1 MSKGKSLIR
10 TLAVSTMAVAV
21 TGSATCA
28 YAAPVLQ
35 GAKTYEKVNT
45 IDISVDSVE
54 NIVYSFQA
62 SIKVQGEVE
71 VADNEQGQKIKWAD
85 NIEAQIK
92 SGNANANCV
101 STYDKASN
109 TTTLDIYVTSDE
121 DLLNES
127 SLSIGRISVKKSGSN
142 LNAGY
147 KVLGNGTSNKSAL
160 KIVTYNNKTI
170 DYKSIDSGEGL
181 IFTLLNENEVKPIGG
196 TGASKNDP
204 EKYKVEKS
212 ESLEYLLN
220 NIRVKYSVVNKET
233 EESGSNII
241 LKLGL
246 SQKSGKGRTATV
258 NKYVEVT
265 LPKSLEYIVENEL
278 SKPDELPPDNSGG
291 NNNDSNG
298 GGSNSGGSS
307 SGENSGGGSSSDT
320 TSNVTVKKLKG
331 SDRFETAVK
340 ISQSGWTKSDTVVI
354 VNGEDKSMVD
364 GLTATPLASVKNS
377 PILLSSNDKL
387 PQKTV
392 EELNRLNPS
401 KVIVIGGNNSM
412 PNSVVEAIKGVDSKI
427 SVQRIGGDTR
437 YQTSINIAKE
447 IDKTNN
453 VSNLYIGAGN
463 GEADSL
469 SIASLAGKEKTPI
482 VLTQKDGVDNEAE
495 QFIKSNKVS
504 NVYFIGGV
512 EKISNKVIEQV
523 GKIANKDVS
532 KNRIAGQNRQ
542 ETNAKVIDKF
552 YSQSKLD
559 GVVVANQD
567 KLIDALAVGPL
578 AAKNNSPVVL
588 ATNTLDKSQESSL
601 KNKNSSKL
609 FEVGGGIASSVV
621 DKIKSLIEK

>member
-1 MSKGKSLIR
+1 MSKRKSFIR
-10 TLAVSTMAVAV
+10 TIAVSTMSVAV

-35 GAKTYEKVNT
+35 GTKTYEKVNT

-71 VADNEQGQKIKWAD
+71 VVDNEQKEKITWSD
-85 NIEAQIK
+85 NIKSQIK
-92 SGNANANCV
+92 SGNANATCRAEYNK
-101 STYDKASN
+101 SSN
-109 TTTLDIYVTSDE
+109 TTTLDIYVTSNE
-121 DLLNES
+121 DLLDGNR
-127 SLSIGRISVKKSGSN
+127 LNIGRISVKKSGSN
-142 LNAGY
+142 SNADY
-147 KVLGNGTSNKSAL
+147 KVLGKGTNDKPAL
-160 KIVTYNNKTI
+160 KIVTYNNKTV
-170 DYKSIDSGEGL
+170 DYENISSDEGL
-181 IFTLLNENEVKPIGG
+181 IFTLINESEVKPIGG
-196 TGASKNDP
+196 TGSSKNDP

-212 ESLEYLLN
+212 EALEYLLN
-220 NIRVKYSVVNKET
+220 NIRINYSIVSKET
-233 EESGSNII
+233 QESGSNVI

-246 SQKSGKGRTATV
+246 AQKTTKGRKATI

-278 SKPDELPPDNSGG
+278 SKPDELPPDNGNGG
-291 NNNDSNG
+291 NNG

-307 SGENSGGGSSSDT
+307 SGGSSGGGNSSDS

-331 SDRFETAVK
+331 ADRFETAIK

-377 PILLSSNDKL
+377 PILLSSNEKL

-392 EELNRLNPS
+392 EELKRLNPS

-412 PNSVVEAIKGVDSKI
+412 PNLVVEAIKAVNSKI

-453 VSNLYIGAGN
+453 VSKLYIGAGN

-482 VLTQKDGVDNEAE
+482 VLTQKDGVDSEAE

-504 NVYFIGGV
+504 NIYFIGGI
-512 EKISNKVIEQV
+512 EKISNKAIEQV
-523 GKIANKDVS
+523 GKIANKDIS
-532 KNRIAGQNRQ
+532 KNRVAGQTRQ

-578 AAKNNSPVVL
+578 AAKNNSPVIL

-601 KNKNSSKL
+601 KGKNSSKL
-609 FEVGGGIASSVV
+609 FEVGGGIASSVI

>member
-1 MSKGKSLIR
+1 MSKRKSFIR
-10 TLAVSTMAVAV
+10 TIAVSTMAVAV

-35 GAKTYEKVNT
+35 GTKTYEKVNT

-71 VADNEQGQKIKWAD
+71 VVDNEQKEKITWSD
-85 NIEAQIK
+85 NIKSQIK
-92 SGNANANCV
+92 SGNANATCRAEYNK
-101 STYDKASN
+101 SSN
-109 TTTLDIYVTSDE
+109 TTTLDIYVTSNE
-121 DLLNES
+121 DLLDGNR
-127 SLSIGRISVKKSGSN
+127 LNIGRISVKKSGSN
-142 LNAGY
+142 SNADY
-147 KVLGNGTSNKSAL
+147 KVLGKGTSDKPAL
-160 KIVTYNNKTI
+160 KIVTYNNKTV
-170 DYKSIDSGEGL
+170 DYENINSDEGL
-181 IFTLLNENEVKPIGG
+181 IFTLINESEVKPIGG
-196 TGASKNDP
+196 TGSSKNDP

-212 ESLEYLLN
+212 EALEYLLN
-220 NIRVKYSVVNKET
+220 NIRINYSIVSKET
-233 EESGSNII
+233 QESGSNVI

-246 SQKSGKGRTATV
+246 AQKTTKGRKATI

-278 SKPDELPPDNSGG
+278 SKPDELPPDNGNGG
-291 NNNDSNG
+291 NNG

-307 SGENSGGGSSSDT
+307 SGGSSGGGNSSDS

-331 SDRFETAVK
+331 VDRFETAVK

-377 PILLSSNDKL
+377 PILLSSNEKL

-392 EELNRLNPS
+392 EELKRLNPS

-412 PNSVVEAIKGVDSKI
+412 PNSVVEAIKAVNSKI
-427 SVQRIGGDTR
+427 SVQRISGDTR

-453 VSNLYIGAGN
+453 VSKLYIGAGN

-504 NVYFIGGV
+504 NIYFIGGV
-512 EKISNKVIEQV
+512 EKISNKAIEQV
-523 GKIANKDVS
+523 GKIANKDIS
-532 KNRIAGQNRQ
+532 NNRVAGQTRQ

-578 AAKNNSPVVL
+578 AAKNNSPVIL

-601 KNKNSSKL
+601 KGKNSSKL
-609 FEVGGGIASSVV
+609 FEVGGGIASSVI

>member
-1 MSKGKSLIR
+1 MSKRKSFIR
-10 TLAVSTMAVAV
+10 TIAVSTMAVAV

-35 GAKTYEKVNT
+35 GTKTYEKVNT

-71 VADNEQGQKIKWAD
+71 VVDNEQKEKITWSD
-85 NIEAQIK
+85 NIKSQIK
-92 SGNANANCV
+92 SGNANATCRAEYNK
-101 STYDKASN
+101 SSN
-109 TTTLDIYVTSDE
+109 TTTLDIYVTSNE
-121 DLLNES
+121 DLLDGNR
-127 SLSIGRISVKKSGSN
+127 LNIGRISVKKSGSN
-142 LNAGY
+142 SNADY
-147 KVLGNGTSNKSAL
+147 KVLGKGTNDKPAL
-160 KIVTYNNKTI
+160 KIVTYNNKTV
-170 DYKSIDSGEGL
+170 DYENISSDEGL
-181 IFTLLNENEVKPIGG
+181 IFTLINESEVKPIGG
-196 TGASKNDP
+196 TGSSKNDP

-212 ESLEYLLN
+212 EALEYLLN
-220 NIRVKYSVVNKET
+220 NIRINYSIVSKET
-233 EESGSNII
+233 QESGSNVI

-246 SQKSGKGRTATV
+246 AQKTTKGRKVTI

-278 SKPDELPPDNSGG
+278 SKPDELPPDNGSGG
-291 NNNDSNG
+291 NNG

-307 SGENSGGGSSSDT
+307 SGGSSGGGNSSDS

-331 SDRFETAVK
+331 DDRFETAIK

-392 EELNRLNPS
+392 EELKRLNPS
-401 KVIVIGGNNSM
+401 KVVVIGGNNSM
-412 PNSVVEAIKGVDSKI
+412 PNSVVEAIKAVNSKI

-453 VSNLYIGAGN
+453 VSKLYIGAGN

-504 NVYFIGGV
+504 NIYFIGGV
-512 EKISNKVIEQV
+512 EKISNKAIEQV
-523 GKIANKDVS
+523 GKIANKDIS
-532 KNRIAGQNRQ
+532 NNRVAGQTRQ

-578 AAKNNSPVVL
+578 AAKNNSPVIL

-601 KNKNSSKL
+601 KGKNSSKL
-609 FEVGGGIASSVV
+609 FEVGGGIASSVI
-621 DKIKSLIEK
+621 DLSLIHI

>member
-1 MSKGKSLIR
+1 MNKRKSFIR
-10 TLAVSTMAVAV
+10 TIAVSTMAVAV

-35 GAKTYEKVNT
+35 GTKTYEKVNT

-71 VADNEQGQKIKWAD
+71 VVDNEQKEKITWSD
-85 NIEAQIK
+85 NIKSQIK
-92 SGNANANCV
+92 SGNANATCRAEYNK
-101 STYDKASN
+101 SSN
-109 TTTLDIYVTSDE
+109 TTTLDIYVTSNE
-121 DLLNES
+121 DLLDGNR
-127 SLSIGRISVKKSGSN
+127 LNIGRISVKKSGSN
-142 LNAGY
+142 SNADY
-147 KVLGNGTSNKSAL
+147 KVLGKGTSDKPAL
-160 KIVTYNNKTI
+160 KIVTYNNKTV
-170 DYKSIDSGEGL
+170 DYENISSDEGL
-181 IFTLLNENEVKPIGG
+181 IFTLINESEVKPIGG
-196 TGASKNDP
+196 TGSSKNDP

-212 ESLEYLLN
+212 EALEYLLN
-220 NIRVKYSVVNKET
+220 NIRINYSIVSKET
-233 EESGSNII
+233 QESGSNVI

-246 SQKSGKGRTATV
+246 AQKTTKGRKATI

-278 SKPDELPPDNSGG
+278 SKPDELPPDNGSGG
-291 NNNDSNG
+291 NNG

-307 SGENSGGGSSSDT
+307 SGGSSGGGNSSDS

-331 SDRFETAVK
+331 ADRFETAIK

-377 PILLSSNDKL
+377 PILLSSNEKL

-392 EELNRLNPS
+392 EELKRLNPS
-401 KVIVIGGNNSM
+401 KVVVIGGNNSM
-412 PNSVVEAIKGVDSKI
+412 PNSVVEAIKAVNSKI

-447 IDKTNN
+447 IDRTNN
-453 VSNLYIGAGN
+453 VSKLYIGAGN

-504 NVYFIGGV
+504 NIYFIGGV
-512 EKISNKVIEQV
+512 EKISNKAIEQV
-523 GKIANKDVS
+523 GKIANKDIS
-532 KNRIAGQNRQ
+532 NNRVAGQTRQ

-578 AAKNNSPVVL
+578 AAKNNSPVIL

-601 KNKNSSKL
+601 KGKKSSKL
-609 FEVGGGIASSVV
+609 FEVGGGIASSVI

>member
-1 MSKGKSLIR
+1 MSKRKSFIR
-10 TLAVSTMAVAV
+10 TIAVSTMAVAV

-35 GAKTYEKVNT
+35 GTKTYEKVNT
-45 IDISVDSVE
+45 IDIFVDSVE

-71 VADNEQGQKIKWAD
+71 VVDNEQKEKITWSD
-85 NIEAQIK
+85 NIKSQIK
-92 SGNANANCV
+92 SGNANATCRVEYNK
-101 STYDKASN
+101 SSN
-109 TTTLDIYVTSDE
+109 TTTLDIYVTSNE
-121 DLLNES
+121 DLLDGNR
-127 SLSIGRISVKKSGSN
+127 LNIGRISVKKSGSN
-142 LNAGY
+142 SNADY
-147 KVLGNGTSNKSAL
+147 KVLGKGTNDKPAL
-160 KIVTYNNKTI
+160 KIVTYNNKTV
-170 DYKSIDSGEGL
+170 DYENISSDEGL
-181 IFTLLNENEVKPIGG
+181 IFTLINESEVKPIGG
-196 TGASKNDP
+196 TGSSKNDP

-212 ESLEYLLN
+212 EALEYLLN
-220 NIRVKYSVVNKET
+220 NIRINYSIVSKET
-233 EESGSNII
+233 QESGSNVI

-246 SQKSGKGRTATV
+246 AQKTTKGRKATI

-278 SKPDELPPDNSGG
+278 SKPDELPPDNGSGG
-291 NNNDSNG
+291 NNG

-307 SGENSGGGSSSDT
+307 SGGSSGGGNSSDS

-331 SDRFETAVK
+331 ADRFETAIK

-392 EELNRLNPS
+392 EELKRLNPS

-412 PNSVVEAIKGVDSKI
+412 SNSVVEAIKAVNSKI

-453 VSNLYIGAGN
+453 VSKLYIGAGN

-504 NVYFIGGV
+504 NIYFIGGV
-512 EKISNKVIEQV
+512 EKISNKAIEQV
-523 GKIANKDVS
+523 GKIVNKDIS
-532 KNRIAGQNRQ
+532 NNRVAGQTRQ

-578 AAKNNSPVVL
+578 AAKNNSPVIL

-601 KNKNSSKL
+601 KGKNSSKL
-609 FEVGGGIASSVV
+609 FEVGGGIASSVI

>member
-1 MSKGKSLIR
+1 MSKRKSFIR
-10 TLAVSTMAVAV
+10 TIAVSTMAVAV

-35 GAKTYEKVNT
+35 GTKTYEKVNT

-71 VADNEQGQKIKWAD
+71 VVDNEQKEKITWSD
-85 NIEAQIK
+85 NIKSQIK
-92 SGNANANCV
+92 NGNANATCRAEYNK
-101 STYDKASN
+101 SSN
-109 TTTLDIYVTSDE
+109 TTTLDIYVTSNE
-121 DLLNES
+121 DLLDGNR
-127 SLSIGRISVKKSGSN
+127 LNIGRISVKKSGSN
-142 LNAGY
+142 SNADY
-147 KVLGNGTSNKSAL
+147 KVLGKGTSDKPAL
-160 KIVTYNNKTI
+160 KIVTYNNKTVGYENI
-170 DYKSIDSGEGL
+170 NSDEGL
-181 IFTLLNENEVKPIGG
+181 IFTLINESEVKPIGG
-196 TGASKNDP
+196 TGSSKNDP

-212 ESLEYLLN
+212 EALEYLLN
-220 NIRVKYSVVNKET
+220 NIRINYSIVSKET
-233 EESGSNII
+233 QESGSNVI

-246 SQKSGKGRTATV
+246 AQKITKGRKATI

-278 SKPDELPPDNSGG
+278 SKPDELPPDNGNGG
-291 NNNDSNG
+291 NNG

-307 SGENSGGGSSSDT
+307 SGGSSGGGSSSDS

-331 SDRFETAVK
+331 ADRFETAVK

-377 PILLSSNDKL
+377 PILLSSNEKL

-392 EELNRLNPS
+392 EELKRLNPS

-412 PNSVVEAIKGVDSKI
+412 PNSVVEAIKAVNSKI

-453 VSNLYIGAGN
+453 VSKLYIGAGD

-504 NVYFIGGV
+504 NIYFIGGV
-512 EKISNKVIEQV
+512 EKISNKAIEQV
-523 GKIANKDVS
+523 GKIANKDIS
-532 KNRIAGQNRQ
+532 NNRVAGQTRQ

-578 AAKNNSPVVL
+578 AAKNNSPVIL

-601 KNKNSSKL
+601 KGKNSSKL

-621 DKIKSLIEK
+621 DKLKSLIEK

>member
-10 TLAVSTMAVAV
+10 TLAVSTMAVAI

-35 GAKTYEKVNT
+35 GTKTYEKVNT

-71 VADNEQGQKIKWAD
+71 VADNEQGQKIKWSD

-101 STYDKASN
+101 STYDKAN
-109 TTTLDIYVTSDE
+109 NITTLDIYVTSNE

-127 SLSIGRISVKKSGSN
+127 SLNIGRISVKKSGSN
-142 LNAGY
+142 SNAGY
-147 KVLGNGTSNKSAL
+147 KVLGNGTGDKPAL

-170 DYKSIDSGEGL
+170 DYESIDSGEGL
-181 IFTLLNENEVKPIGG
+181 IFTLINENEVKPIGG

-212 ESLEYLLN
+212 EALEYLLN
-220 NIRVKYSVVNKET
+220 NIRVKYSVVSKET

-246 SQKSGKGRTATV
+246 SQKTSKGRTATV

-291 NNNDSNG
+291 NNG

-307 SGENSGGGSSSDT
+307 SGGNSGGGSSSDS

-331 SDRFETAVK
+331 ADRFETAVK

-354 VNGEDKSMVD
+354 VNGEDRSMVD

-392 EELNRLNPS
+392 EELKRLNPS

-412 PNSVVEAIKGVDSKI
+412 PNSVVEAIKGINSKI

-453 VSNLYIGAGN
+453 VSKLYIGAGN

-512 EKISNKVIEQV
+512 EKISNKAIEQV
-523 GKIANKDVS
+523 VKIANKDVS

-621 DKIKSLIEK
+621 DKIKSLIESK

>member
-1 MSKGKSLIR
+1 MNKRKSFIR
-10 TLAVSTMAVAV
+10 TIAVSTMAVAV

-35 GAKTYEKVNT
+35 GTKTYEKVNT

-71 VADNEQGQKIKWAD
+71 VVDNEQKEKITWSD
-85 NIEAQIK
+85 NIKSQIK
-92 SGNANANCV
+92 SGNANATCRAEYNK
-101 STYDKASN
+101 SSN
-109 TTTLDIYVTSDE
+109 TTTLDIYVTSNE
-121 DLLNES
+121 DLLDGNR
-127 SLSIGRISVKKSGSN
+127 LNIGRISVKKSGSN
-142 LNAGY
+142 SNADY
-147 KVLGNGTSNKSAL
+147 KVLGKGTSDKPAL
-160 KIVTYNNKTI
+160 KIVTYNNKTV
-170 DYKSIDSGEGL
+170 DYENISSDEGL
-181 IFTLLNENEVKPIGG
+181 IFTLINESEVKPIGG
-196 TGASKNDP
+196 TGSSKNDP

-212 ESLEYLLN
+212 EALEYLLN
-220 NIRVKYSVVNKET
+220 NIRINYSIVSKET
-233 EESGSNII
+233 QESGSNVI

-246 SQKSGKGRTATV
+246 AQKTTKGRKATI

-265 LPKSLEYIVENEL
+265 LPKSLEYIVKNEL
-278 SKPDELPPDNSGG
+278 SKPDELPPNNGNGG
-291 NNNDSNG
+291 NNG

-307 SGENSGGGSSSDT
+307 SGGSSGGGSSSDS

-331 SDRFETAVK
+331 TDRFETAIK

-377 PILLSSNDKL
+377 PILLSSNEKL

-392 EELNRLNPS
+392 EELKRLNPS

-412 PNSVVEAIKGVDSKI
+412 PNSVVEAIKAVNSKI

-453 VSNLYIGAGN
+453 VSKLYIGAGN

-469 SIASLAGKEKTPI
+469 SIASQAGKEKTPI

-504 NVYFIGGV
+504 NIYFIGGV
-512 EKISNKVIEQV
+512 EKISNKAIEQV
-523 GKIANKDVS
+523 GKIANKDIS
-532 KNRIAGQNRQ
+532 NNRVAGQTRQ

-578 AAKNNSPVVL
+578 AAKNNSPVIL

-601 KNKNSSKL
+601 KGKNSSKL
-609 FEVGGGIASSVV
+609 FEVGGGIASSVI

>member
-1 MSKGKSLIR
+1 MSKGKSFIR
-10 TLAVSTMAVAV
+10 TIAVSSMAVAI

-35 GAKTYEKVNT
+35 GTKTYEKVNT
-45 IDISVDSVE
+45 IDISVESVE

-71 VADNEQGQKIKWAD
+71 LIDNEPSQKIKWSD
-85 NIEAQIK
+85 NISKQIK
-92 SGNANANCV
+92 NGNANASYV
-101 STYDKASN
+101 PTYDKTSN
-109 TTTLDIYVTSDE
+109 TTTLDIYVTSSE
-121 DLLNES
+121 NLLDGTTLN
-127 SLSIGRISVKKSGSN
+127 IGKISVKKSSGN
-142 LNAGY
+142 TNITY
-147 KVLGNGTSNKSAL
+147 KIVGNGTESKPAL
-160 KIVTYNNKTI
+160 KIVTYNSKTI
-170 DYKSIDSGEGL
+170 DFKNITSSDGESFSIVE
-181 IFTLLNENEVKPIGG
+181 ENEIKPTGG
-196 TGASKNDP
+196 SGASKVDP
-204 EKYKVEKS
+204 EKYEIS
-212 ESLEYLLN
+212 QGDALEYLIN
-220 NIRVKYSVVNKET
+220 NFGTSYYLVNST
-233 EESGSNII
+233 IEENSSDLIT
-241 LKLGL
+241 KLEL
-246 SQKSGKGRTATV
+246 SQKRTKLRKAIA
-258 NKYVEVT
+258 NKYVEIKT
-265 LPKSLEYIVENEL
+265 PKSLKSIVESEL
-278 SKPDELPPDNSGG
+278 SKLDANSTTSGGLNNTDNS
-291 NNNDSNG
+291 
-298 GGSNSGGSS
+298 SGGT
-307 SGENSGGGSSSDT
+307 SGGNSGGGSSSNSA
-320 TSNVTVKKLKG
+320 SNVMVKKLKG

-340 ISQSGWTKSDTVVI
+340 ISQSGWEKTDTVVI

-392 EELNRLNPS
+392 EEIKRLNPS

-412 PNSVVEAIKGVDSKI
+412 PNAVIESIKAINSKI
-427 SVQRIGGDTR
+427 SVQRIGGGTR

-453 VSNLYIGAGN
+453 VSKLYIGAGN

-482 VLTQKDGVDNEAE
+482 MLTQKDGVDNEAE

-504 NVYFIGGV
+504 NIYFIGGV
-512 EKISNKVIEQV
+512 EKISNKAIEQV
-523 GKIANKDVS
+523 GKIVDKDIS
-532 KNRIAGQNRQ
+532 KNRVAGQSRQ

-588 ATNTLDKSQESSL
+588 ATNTLDKSQEISL

-609 FEVGGGIASSVV
+609 FEIGGGIASSVV
-621 DKIKSLIEK
+621 DKIKSLIESK

>member
-1 MSKGKSLIR
+1 MSKRKSFIR
-10 TLAVSTMAVAV
+10 TIAVSTMAVAV

-35 GAKTYEKVNT
+35 GTKTYEKVNT

-71 VADNEQGQKIKWAD
+71 VVDNEQKEKITWSD
-85 NIEAQIK
+85 NIKSQIK
-92 SGNANANCV
+92 SGNANATCRVEYNK
-101 STYDKASN
+101 SSN
-109 TTTLDIYVTSDE
+109 TTTLDIYVTSNE
-121 DLLNES
+121 DLLDGNR
-127 SLSIGRISVKKSGSN
+127 LNIGRISVKKSGSN
-142 LNAGY
+142 SNADY
-147 KVLGNGTSNKSAL
+147 KVLGKGTNDKPAL
-160 KIVTYNNKTI
+160 KIVTYNNKTV
-170 DYKSIDSGEGL
+170 DYENISSDEGL
-181 IFTLLNENEVKPIGG
+181 IFTLINESEVKPIGG
-196 TGASKNDP
+196 TGSSKNDP

-212 ESLEYLLN
+212 EALEYLLN
-220 NIRVKYSVVNKET
+220 NIRINYSIVSKET
-233 EESGSNII
+233 QESGSNVI

-246 SQKSGKGRTATV
+246 AQKTTKGRKATI

-278 SKPDELPPDNSGG
+278 SKPDELPPDNGNGG
-291 NNNDSNG
+291 NNG

-307 SGENSGGGSSSDT
+307 SGGSSGGGSSSDS

-331 SDRFETAVK
+331 ADRFETAIK

-377 PILLSSNDKL
+377 PILLSSNEKL

-392 EELNRLNPS
+392 EELKRLNPS

-412 PNSVVEAIKGVDSKI
+412 PNSVVEAIKAVNSKI

-453 VSNLYIGAGN
+453 VSKLYIGAGN

-504 NVYFIGGV
+504 NIYFIGGV
-512 EKISNKVIEQV
+512 EKISNKAIEQV
-523 GKIANKDVS
+523 GKIANKDIS
-532 KNRIAGQNRQ
+532 NNRVAGQTRQ

-578 AAKNNSPVVL
+578 AAKNNSPVIL

-601 KNKNSSKL
+601 KGKNSSKL
-609 FEVGGGIASSVV
+609 FEVGGGIASSVI
-621 DKIKSLIEK
+621 DKIKSCLLYTS

>member
-1 MSKGKSLIR
+1 MSKRKSFIR
-10 TLAVSTMAVAV
+10 TIAVSTMAVAV

-35 GAKTYEKVNT
+35 GTKTYEKVNT

-71 VADNEQGQKIKWAD
+71 VVDNEQKEKITWSD
-85 NIEAQIK
+85 NIKSQIK
-92 SGNANANCV
+92 SGNANATCRAEYNK
-101 STYDKASN
+101 SSN
-109 TTTLDIYVTSDE
+109 TTTLDIYVTSNE
-121 DLLNES
+121 DLLDGNR
-127 SLSIGRISVKKSGSN
+127 LNIGRISVKKSGSN
-142 LNAGY
+142 SNADY
-147 KVLGNGTSNKSAL
+147 KVFGKGTSDKPAL
-160 KIVTYNNKTI
+160 KIVTYNNKTV
-170 DYKSIDSGEGL
+170 DYENINSDEGL
-181 IFTLLNENEVKPIGG
+181 IFTLINESEVKPIGG
-196 TGASKNDP
+196 TGSSKNDP

-212 ESLEYLLN
+212 EALEYLLN
-220 NIRVKYSVVNKET
+220 NIRINYSIVSKET
-233 EESGSNII
+233 QESGSNVI

-246 SQKSGKGRTATV
+246 AQKTTKGRKATI

-278 SKPDELPPDNSGG
+278 SKPDELPPDNGNGG
-291 NNNDSNG
+291 NNG

-307 SGENSGGGSSSDT
+307 SGGSSGGGNSSDS

-331 SDRFETAVK
+331 ADRFETAIK

-364 GLTATPLASVKNS
+364 GLTATPLASIKNS
-377 PILLSSNDKL
+377 PILLSSNEKL

-392 EELNRLNPS
+392 EELKRLNPS

-412 PNSVVEAIKGVDSKI
+412 PNSVVEAIKAVNSKI

-453 VSNLYIGAGN
+453 VSKLYIGAGN

-504 NVYFIGGV
+504 NIYFIGGV
-512 EKISNKVIEQV
+512 EKISNKAIEQV
-523 GKIANKDVS
+523 GKIANRDIS
-532 KNRIAGQNRQ
+532 KNRLAGQTRQ

-578 AAKNNSPVVL
+578 AAKNNSPVIL

-601 KNKNSSKL
+601 KGKNSSKL

>member
-1 MSKGKSLIR
+1 MSKGKSFIK
-10 TLAVSTMAVAV
+10 TIAVSSMAVAI

-35 GAKTYEKVNT
+35 GTKTYEKVNT
-45 IDISVDSVE
+45 IDISVESVE

-71 VADNEQGQKIKWAD
+71 LIDNEPGQKIKWSD
-85 NIEAQIK
+85 NISKQIK
-92 SGNANANCV
+92 SGNANASYV
-101 STYDKASN
+101 PTYDKTSN
-109 TTTLDIYVTSDE
+109 TTTLDIYVTSSE
-121 DLLNES
+121 NLLDGTTLN
-127 SLSIGRISVKKSGSN
+127 IGKISVKKSSGN
-142 LNAGY
+142 TNITY
-147 KVLGNGTSNKSAL
+147 KIVGNSTESKPAL
-160 KIVTYNNKTI
+160 KIVTYNSKTMDFKNI
-170 DYKSIDSGEGL
+170 TSSDGESFN
-181 IFTLLNENEVKPIGG
+181 IVEENEIKPTGG
-196 TGASKNDP
+196 SGTSKVDP
-204 EKYKVEKS
+204 EKYEIS
-212 ESLEYLLN
+212 QEDALEYIIN
-220 NIRVKYSVVNKET
+220 NFGKNYYLANSTI
-233 EESGSNII
+233 EENSSDLIT
-241 LKLGL
+241 KLEL
-246 SQKSGKGRTATV
+246 SQKRTKLRKAIV
-258 NKYVEVT
+258 NKYVEIKT
-265 LPKSLEYIVENEL
+265 PKSLKTIVESEL
-278 SKPDELPPDNSGG
+278 SKLDANSTTSGDSNNTDNS
-291 NNNDSNG
+291 
-298 GGSNSGGSS
+298 SGGT
-307 SGENSGGGSSSDT
+307 SGGNSGGGSSSNS

-377 PILLSSNDKL
+377 PILLSSNEKL

-392 EELNRLNPS
+392 EELKRLNPS
-401 KVIVIGGNNSM
+401 KVIVVGGNNSM
-412 PNSVVEAIKGVDSKI
+412 PNAVVEAIKAINSKI

-453 VSNLYIGAGN
+453 VSKLYIGAGN

-482 VLTQKDGVDNEAE
+482 VLTQKDGVDKETE
-495 QFIKSNKVS
+495 QFIKTNKVS
-504 NVYFIGGV
+504 NIYFIGGV
-512 EKISNKVIEQV
+512 EKISNKAIEQV
-523 GKIANKDVS
+523 GKIVDKDIS
-532 KNRIAGQNRQ
+532 KNRVAGQSRQ

-588 ATNTLDKSQESSL
+588 ATNTLDKSQEISL

-609 FEVGGGIASSVV
+609 FEIGGGIASSVV
-621 DKIKSLIEK
+621 DKIKSLIESK